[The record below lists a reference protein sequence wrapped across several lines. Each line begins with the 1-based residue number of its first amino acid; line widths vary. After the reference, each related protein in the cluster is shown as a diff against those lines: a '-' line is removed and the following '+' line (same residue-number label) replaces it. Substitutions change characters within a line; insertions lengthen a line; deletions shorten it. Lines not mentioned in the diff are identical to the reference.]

1 MKLRRCG
8 VVFFEPRES
17 VGFDLMSLLAGA
29 AGLSRQTRWLALAP
43 HLDDEVEVDQGERE
57 VLGAVSPSNWIDM
70 ASVVGYGV
78 SLIDGLLEKGLLI
91 GDTSAHSAMRERDD
105 TVRSAYWWP
114 AAAMLHK
121 FCRWKDLDSVASME
135 ANKLT
140 TAPELR
146 DKLGPPPPEVI
157 SRSRLG
163 DDIELPRLAVD
174 EYEKLMASRTTCR
187 NFDQERH
194 LPVDLFSRMM
204 QRVVMAQSVVR
215 LQDDTAFLK
224 KNVPSAGGLHPTEVY
239 LVVQRVEGIAPG
251 LYHYHPVNHALEL
264 ISVPS
269 AGLADLARKMLAGQ
283 HWFADAH
290 VQLILAPRYARSF
303 WKYRLHSK
311 AYRAVTL
318 DVGHISQAIYSSAT
332 QLGLGAFVTSAI
344 NDVNVEN
351 AFGLD
356 PLLEGPLAICGFGW
370 RSKSMVTTEFDP
382 LNEVWSG
389 QQ

>member
-1 MKLRRCG
+1 MKLRRCAI
-8 VVFFEPRES
+8 VFFEPRES
-17 VGFDLMSLLAGA
+17 VDFDLMSLFSGG
-29 AGLSRQTRWLALAP
+29 AGLSRQIRWLALAP
-43 HLDDEVEVDQGERE
+43 HLDDEVEVNQEERE
-57 VLGAVSPSNWIDM
+57 ILGSISPSDWINKKSF
-70 ASVVGYGV
+70 ASQAID
-78 SLIDGLLEKGLLI
+78 LIDALLKKGLLV
-91 GDTSAHSAMRERDD
+91 GDTKAHKAIRDRDD
-105 TVRSAYWWP
+105 VVRSAYWWP

-157 SRSRLG
+157 SKSHSAG
-163 DDIELPRLAVD
+163 DIELPRLAAD
-174 EYEKLMASRTTCR
+174 EYEKLMATRATCR
-187 NFDQERH
+187 NFDQEKE
-194 LPVDLFSRMM
+194 LPIDIFSRMM
-204 QRVVMAQSVVR
+204 QRVVMAQAVVR
-215 LQDDTAFLK
+215 LQEDTAFVK

-251 LYHYHPVNHALEL
+251 LYHYHPVEHKLEL
-264 ISVPS
+264 LSIPSVC
-269 AGLADLARKMLAGQ
+269 LATLATEMLAGQ
-283 HWFADAH
+283 HWFAGAH

-303 WKYRLHSK
+303 WKYRFHSK

-370 RSKSMVTTEFDP
+370 RSKSMTTTEFDP
-382 LNEVWSG
+382 LNEVWLG
-389 QQ
+389 R